1 VSARASFDVVV
12 VGSGSAGAV
21 IARRLVDADLT
32 VLLVEAGAVDDNPSI
47 HEPSGLF
54 DLWDGPEDY
63 GYRTA
68 PQAGCAGRELHWPRG
83 RVLGGSSALNGMIY
97 VRGAH
102 ADYDGWAAAGNP
114 GWSYADV
121 LPLFRR
127 SEDFDGGADAFH
139 GAGGPLRVISR
150 YTPHPTTQAAVSAAC
165 EAGIPFNADANGE
178 YQEGAGFCQLTIKD
192 GRRHSTAQAFLAP
205 VADHPALTVWTGAR
219 ARRLLFERARCVGV
233 ELERGGELV
242 RVRAEHEVVVS
253 AGTIESPRLLMLS
266 GIGGAAQL
274 AAHGIE
280 VRADLPGVGEN
291 LHDHLLVPVV
301 FGARRP
307 VPGVQAGLQQL
318 HGQLFWRSRSDLDR
332 PDIQPLFFHMPM
344 TPPDLAPPPDD
355 NGFTLAAGI
364 VRPQSRGALTLTG
377 PDPDAPLRID
387 PALLSRDADVETMV
401 FAVELCREIGRQDA
415 LAQWEPWELHP
426 GPDAR
431 TRDDLRRY
439 VREQAVTYHHQVGTC
454 RMGPA
459 GDPGAVVDA
468 ELRVHGVPGLRVADA
483 SIMPQVPTGNTHAP
497 TVMIGER
504 AADLVAAAAG
514 RSGRF
519 AVPVR
524 ARAAS

>member
-1 VSARASFDVVV
+1 MSARESYDVIV

-21 IARRLVDADLT
+21 IARRLVDADLD
-32 VLLVEAGAVDDNPSI
+32 VLLLEAGAVDANPHI

-54 DLWDGPEDY
+54 ELWDGPEDY

-68 PQAGCAGRELHWPRG
+68 PQADCAGRELHWPRG

-114 GWSYADV
+114 GWSYEDV

-139 GAGGPLRVISR
+139 GVGGPMRVISR
-150 YTPHPTTQAAVSAAC
+150 YTPHPTTQAMVDAAC

-178 YQEGAGFCQLTIKD
+178 HQEGAGFCQLTIKD

-205 VADHPALTVWTGAR
+205 VADRPNLTVWTGAR
-219 ARRLLFERARCVGV
+219 ARRLLFDGDRCTGV
-233 ELERGGELV
+233 ELDRDGELV
-242 RVRAEHEVVVS
+242 RVHAAHEVVVS

-266 GIGGAAQL
+266 GIGPRAQL
-274 AAHGIE
+274 QAHGIAA
-280 VRADLPGVGEN
+280 RAELDGVGEN

-301 FGARRP
+301 YGARRP
-307 VPGVQAGLQQL
+307 VPAPQPGLQQL
-318 HGQLFWRSRSDLDR
+318 HGQLFWRSRSDIEG

-344 TPPDLAPPPDD
+344 TPPELAPPPDE
-355 NGFTLAAGI
+355 NGFTLMAGI
-364 VRPQSRGALTLTG
+364 VRPDSRGAITLTG
-377 PDPDAPLRID
+377 PEPDDPLRID

-415 LAQWEPWELHP
+415 LAAWESWEIHP

-439 VREQAVTYHHQVGTC
+439 IRAQAVTYHHQVGTC
-454 RMGPA
+454 RMGPV
-459 GDPGAVVDA
+459 GDPSAVVDA
-468 ELRVHGVPGLRVADA
+468 ELRVHGVAGLRVADA

-504 AADLVAAAAG
+504 AAQLIATAAG
-514 RSGRF
+514 RSDRF
-519 AVPVR
+519 AR
-524 ARAAS
+524 DRDRTTS